1 MKIRNYQPR
10 DFDFLKQMFSM
21 VTYESTSLD
30 FDNAPNL
37 NIYYQNFGQGVYDY
51 GQVITVNTGK
61 PIGMIWCRLIK
72 GYGYVQADLP
82 ELIMAIR
89 PQFQHRGYGT
99 QLLNSFLNLTNQH
112 NFTGLSLC
120 VNKTNN
126 IAVQLYEKAGF
137 ERVKEQNQMLIMKLI
152 F

>member
-21 VTYESTSLD
+21 VTYESRSLD
-30 FDNAPNL
+30 SLQRPEL

-72 GYGYVQADLP
+72 GYGYVQADFP

-99 QLLNSFLNLTNQH
+99 QLLASFLNLANQH

-120 VNKTNN
+120 VTKANKA
-126 IAVQLYEKAGF
+126 AVHLYENAGF
-137 ERVKEQNQMLIMKLI
+137 ERVKDQNQMLIMKLI
-152 F
+152 L